1 MYPASRRILR
11 ASRPRYPVGRF
22 RTLPF
27 GFVRFGRGE
36 VWAAEHC
43 SPTIGSSHS
52 RPFAR
57 FAQRFLLR
65 VLVAGNLERKC

>member
-27 GFVRFGRGE
+27 GLGGEKFGLQSTAALPLVVR
-36 VWAAEHC
+36 
-43 SPTIGSSHS
+43 I
-52 RPFAR
+52 
-57 FAQRFLLR
+57 R
-65 VLVAGNLERKC
+65 VLSRDSRKDFFCGFWSLAI